1 MLPFCLCCW
10 VVMTLDAL
18 GMHYWHDEIKQ
29 KRWLVYFTTYLWLSS
44 VLLGVVSAISIIVM
58 GVMGWNS

>member
-18 GMHYWHDEIKQ
+18 CMRFWHDEIKQ
-29 KRWLVYFTTYLWLSS
+29 KRWLVYFTTYLWLGS
-44 VLLGVVSAISIIVM
+44 VFLGVVSAISIIVM